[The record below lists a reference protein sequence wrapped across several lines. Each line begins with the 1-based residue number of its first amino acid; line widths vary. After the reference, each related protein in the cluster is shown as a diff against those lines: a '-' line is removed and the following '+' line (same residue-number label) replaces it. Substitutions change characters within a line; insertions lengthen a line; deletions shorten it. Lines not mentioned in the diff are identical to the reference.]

1 MAGGGPAIFLCAG
14 TSGNARNRKEILMKR
29 NYPHLCSP
37 IAIGNVTFRNRMFSA
52 PMGGTDI
59 TNDGCIGPKST
70 AFYELRAKGGAAA
83 VTVSE
88 CMVHPAT
95 DGSHAY
101 HLDESILNSLASAT
115 YTADAIRRHGVI
127 PSLELSHSGMYS
139 GTYMTDK
146 SRQKGLAQW
155 GPSACTRPD
164 GVPVGELTKE
174 MIADIV
180 RSYGHV
186 AGLAKR
192 AGFEMI
198 MIHGGHGW
206 LINQFFSPYFNHR
219 GDEYGG
225 SRENRCRFAVEV
237 LQSVRAAVGPGFPIE
252 FRMSGS
258 ELFEGGYD
266 LAEGCRIAQQIEP
279 YINLLHVS
287 AGTYQRGFGDTH
299 PSMFKEHGCNVYLAA
314 EIKKH
319 VSVPVATIGGLN
331 DPAQMEEI
339 IASGKAD
346 VVYMARAL
354 LADPQLPNK
363 VMANREG
370 EIVRCLRCFTCMAE
384 RAATATRRCTV
395 NPLIGRELEGDT
407 VYPAPEKKKV
417 LVAGGGP
424 GGLYAAYTAARRGHQ
439 VILCEK
445 DGELGGILKSE
456 QALPFK
462 REMYE
467 LAGTYAD
474 LARKAGVEIRLNT
487 TVTPELA
494 EAEAPDA
501 LIIAVGSAPLVPP
514 IPGLDGGNVVIVN
527 NYYKEKDKV
536 TDDVVVFGGGLAGCE
551 CAIHLGQEGKRVH
564 LVEMR
569 DALAPDANVRHR
581 PLLLK
586 EIERYATVH
595 TGCKGLEVRSD
606 GIVCE
611 TKNGARI
618 LVPGTSVICA
628 LGQRS
633 RTAGVDALRDCAPFV
648 RVIGDAAKVSTIT
661 NAVYWGYHAA
671 LDI

>member
-1 MAGGGPAIFLCAG
+1 
-14 TSGNARNRKEILMKR
+14 MKR
-29 NYPHLCSP
+29 KYPHLTSP
-37 IAIGNVTFRNRMFSA
+37 ITIGRVTFRNRMFSA

-70 AFYELRAKGGAAA
+70 AFYELRARGGAGA

-88 CMVHPAT
+88 CMVHPET

-101 HLDESILNSLASAT
+101 HLDTAILNSLAAAT
-115 YTADAIRRHGVI
+115 YTADAIRRHGAI
-127 PSLELSHSGMYS
+127 ASLELSHSGMYA

-146 SRQKGLAQW
+146 TKQHNMHQW
-155 GPSACTRPD
+155 GPSDTVRPD
-164 GVPVGELTKE
+164 GVEVKALTKD
-174 MIADIV
+174 MLADIV
-180 RSYGHV
+180 ASYGRV

-192 AGFEMI
+192 AGFEML

-206 LINQFFSPYFNHR
+206 LLNQFFSPYFNKR
-219 GDEYGG
+219 TDEYGG
-225 SRENRCRFAVEV
+225 CLENRCRLAIEV
-237 LQSVRAAVGPGFPIE
+237 LKEVRKAVGPGFPIE

-266 LAEGCRIAQQIEP
+266 LAEGCRIAEQIAP
-279 YINLLHVS
+279 YIDLLHVS

-319 VSVPVATIGGLN
+319 VSVPVATIGGLG

-346 VVYMARAL
+346 IVYMARQL
-354 LADPQLPNK
+354 LADPELPRK
-363 VMANREG
+363 VAENRDE
-370 EIVRCLRCFTCMAE
+370 EIVKCLRCFTCMAE
-384 RAATATRRCTV
+384 RAATSTRRCTV
-395 NPLIGRELEGDT
+395 NPLIGREMDGVE
-407 VYPAPEKKKV
+407 VQPAPVKKKV

-445 DGELGGILKSE
+445 EAELGGILKSE

-462 REMYE
+462 HEMYE
-467 LAGTYAD
+467 LSGTYER
-474 LARKAGVEIRLNT
+474 LARRAGVEIRLNT
-487 TVTPELA
+487 EVTPEYA
-494 EAEAPDA
+494 EAENPDA

-514 IPGLDGGNVVIVN
+514 IKGLNGDNVVIVN
-527 NYYKEKDKV
+527 NYYLEKDKV

-551 CAIHLGQEGKRVH
+551 CAIHLGMEGKKVH

-586 EIERYATVH
+586 EIDKYATVH
-595 TGCKGLEVRSD
+595 TGCRGLEVTAD
-606 GIVCE
+606 GILCE
-611 TKNGARI
+611 DANGERL

-633 RTAGVDALRDCAPFV
+633 RTDVVEALRDAAPYV
-648 RVIGDAAKVSTIT
+648 AVIGDASRVSTIT